1 MLEQQPSC
9 PNGESRQAARGRHQW
24 LLVALTALIAAAGG
38 FWFFQLWAPPARVP
52 QDAGVIPRV
61 TPPSVES
68 PSSEQPGKSSIL
80 AEKTPSVEGNGT
92 PPRDGKGPSFSPRP
106 DDAGGETKAAESMAG
121 LPDPAAPVPTT
132 PEALFEEATR
142 FVDVLTRTY
151 PNVPDA
157 LEVKARFLE
166 WLGKSKEAVA
176 CWERALQLDPS
187 YAYAHFGLG
196 SVAAKNEDY
205 ATAAERLRRA
215 VELNPGYF
223 PARLALGDA
232 LLALRRPKDVIDLL
246 EEYSRRDPRS
256 QGFFLLGQAYAQL
269 QQYEKAKE
277 NLEAAVRKYPEYGE
291 AYYRL
296 STVCARLGQQDQARK
311 YLERSRKLK
320 AAQRENERVARKQ
333 YDDLETAR
341 TRVAET
347 YTNAARIYMAD
358 GKPRAAERLW
368 HRAADLDAKNV
379 ECRQGLAW
387 LCRQEGRI
395 AETIALLE
403 QLAKIDTQNPS
414 YRPEIERLRATL
426 PK

>member
-1 MLEQQPSC
+1 M
-9 PNGESRQAARGRHQW
+9 
-24 LLVALTALIAAAGG
+24 V
-38 FWFFQLWAPPARVP
+38 
-52 QDAGVIPRV
+52 
-61 TPPSVES
+61 
-68 PSSEQPGKSSIL
+68 
-80 AEKTPSVEGNGT
+80 
-92 PPRDGKGPSFSPRP
+92 
-106 DDAGGETKAAESMAG
+106 G
-121 LPDPAAPVPTT
+121 LPDPAAPIPAT
-132 PEALFEEATR
+132 PESLFEEATR
-142 FVDVLTRTY
+142 FVDCLVQAY
-151 PNVPDA
+151 PTMPDA
-157 LEVKARFLE
+157 LEIKARLVE
-166 WLGKSKEAVA
+166 WLGRSKEAVA
-176 CWERALQLDPS
+176 CWERAIQLDPN

-196 SVAAKNEDY
+196 TVAAKNEDY
-205 ATAAERLRRA
+205 ATAATRLRKA

-232 LLALRRPKDVIDLL
+232 LLALGRPKDVIELL
-246 EEYSRRDPRS
+246 EDYSRRDPRS

-296 STVCARLGQQDQARK
+296 STVCARLGQHDQARK
-311 YLERSRKLK
+311 YLEQSRKLK

-333 YDDLETAR
+333 YDDLETSR

-347 YTNAARIYMAD
+347 YTNAARIYLAD

-368 HRAADLDAKNV
+368 RRAAALDAKNV

-395 AETIALLE
+395 TETIALLE
-403 QLAKIDTQNPS
+403 QLAKIEPDNPS
-414 YRPEIERLRATL
+414 YQPEIERLRAGL

>member
-1 MLEQQPSC
+1 M
-9 PNGESRQAARGRHQW
+9 
-24 LLVALTALIAAAGG
+24 
-38 FWFFQLWAPPARVP
+38 
-52 QDAGVIPRV
+52 
-61 TPPSVES
+61 
-68 PSSEQPGKSSIL
+68 
-80 AEKTPSVEGNGT
+80 EGNGVL
-92 PPRDGKGPSFSPRP
+92 PHDQKGSSFSPHP
-106 DDAGGETKAAESMAG
+106 DGAGGETKATEATAG
-121 LPDPAAPVPTT
+121 LPDPAAPIPTT
-132 PEALFEEATR
+132 PESLFEEATR

-157 LEVKARFLE
+157 LEVKARLLE
-166 WLGKSKEAVA
+166 WLGKSKEAKA
-176 CWERALQLDPS
+176 CWERALQLDPN

-205 ATAAERLRRA
+205 ATAAERLRKA

-311 YLERSRKLK
+311 YLEQSRKLK

-341 TRVAET
+341 TRIAET

-358 GKPRAAERLW
+358 GKTHAAERLW
-368 HRAADLDAKNV
+368 RRAADLDGKNV

-403 QLAKIDTQNPS
+403 QLAKIDSQNPS
-414 YRPEIERLRATL
+414 YRPEIERLRAAL